1 VPTSPLDL
9 GRVKPDFATISF
21 YKMFGFPTG
30 IGALLARRTTL
41 EKLHRPWFGGGTV
54 RFASAQNRVHIMYRN
69 AAAFEDGTV
78 NFLCIP
84 AVSAGLEFLESLG
97 MERVQR
103 HVMALTDLLL
113 RELQELKHP
122 NGAPLVRVYGP
133 CTTEGRGG
141 TIAFNLL
148 DPTGTVID
156 CRLVEQAAAEA
167 NVAVRT
173 GSFCSPGA
181 AEASF
186 ELPEDEARRCYEELA
201 GDTFTLKQFS
211 VCLHDKPVGAVR
223 ASLGLSSN
231 EADVRRFVELLGG
244 FAKRAA
250 ASA

>member
-1 VPTSPLDL
+1 
-9 GRVKPDFATISF
+9 
-21 YKMFGFPTG
+21 
-30 IGALLARRTTL
+30 
-41 EKLHRPWFGGGTV
+41 
-54 RFASAQNRVHIMYRN
+54 N
-69 AAAFEDGTV
+69 AAAFEAGTV

-103 HVMALTDLLL
+103 HGMGLTDLLL
-113 RELQELKHP
+113 RELQEVKHP
-122 NGAPLVRVYGP
+122 NGAPLVRLYGP
-133 CTTEGRGG
+133 RTTEGRGG

-148 DPTGTVID
+148 DPTGTEID

-167 NVAVRT
+167 NISIRT
-173 GSFCSPGA
+173 GYFCNPGA

-223 ASLGLSSN
+223 ASLGLSST